1 MLCTVASLVIWLGKR
16 HRLLCSPSS
25 LVLIRAF
32 MVNVWMLPKVEG
44 KRSRG
49 LRSIE
54 DMPRLV
60 FSTMEEPV
68 DSKDY

>member
-1 MLCTVASLVIWLGKR
+1 
-16 HRLLCSPSS
+16 
-25 LVLIRAF
+25 

-44 KRSRG
+44 KRSLG